1 MDFYKI
7 KEKHPRNGVVEIYP
21 DFQIIKSKDL
31 MIRAKE
37 FYAVWNEQMNLWV
50 QDPDSVISMID
61 HDLADYYEKNKERF
75 NQSNVVIKYMHE
87 NETGSWD
94 KYIRFV
100 KNMFDTYKPLD
111 SKIMFNNSVMVKK
124 DYCSKTLPYAMEEG
138 DMSNYEELI
147 GTLYTPEERTKFEW
161 AIGSVIEGDSKTNQK
176 FFVFYGAPGTG
187 KSTVLDIIQAMFEG
201 YWVPFEAKALG
212 SNNNQFAT
220 EIFKSNPL
228 VAIQGDGDLSR
239 IEDNT
244 KINSIVSHDTIVVNE
259 KHKSQYSMRFN
270 ALLFMGTNHPVKISD
285 DKSGLKRRLVD
296 INPTGN
302 RVEPRRYE
310 YLKKRII
317 EFELG
322 AIAYHCHQVYLNL
335 GKDYYNH
342 YEPRDMQMMTD
353 DFMNFV
359 EDNYDLFKRQDY
371 TFLSQAYTLYKEY
384 VEDSGSLFKLSK
396 REVRYRL
403 KDYFREFKE
412 DEFVLIGD
420 ERKHYRSFYEGFLSD
435 KFGRIVID
443 GSKPKEEKKI
453 ESWLEFKEQKSKFDE
468 VMSDCLAQYA
478 TDYGQF
484 KEIPSCKW
492 EKCKTVL
499 KDINTSELHYV
510 KVPEY
515 HVVLDFDLKDKNG
528 NKNYE
533 LNLKAASEYPKT
545 YAELSKS
552 GAGIHLHY
560 NYSGDVSKLARVI
573 GPDIEVK
580 VFTGNS
586 SLRRRLTKCNN
597 LDIAKINSG
606 LPLKEPKE
614 NNMYNQEFI
623 KTEKGLRSMIIRN
636 LQKEFHAGTKPS
648 VDFIYKILQ
657 DAYDNGVKYD
667 VSDLYPDIAAFA
679 AGSTHQAG
687 YCIDLVSKMK
697 FKSIEEEVKPD
708 TCKGDVIIFYDVE
721 VFPNLFLINWKPRG
735 KGLKC
740 IRMINPTPEEVTEL
754 CKHKLV
760 GFNCR
765 RYDNHILYARMLGAT
780 NEELFDLSQKIVN
793 GSPNALKLGAY
804 NISYTDVYDFCAKK
818 QSLKK
823 WEIDLG
829 IHHHELGFEWD
840 KPVPEEKW
848 LEVAAYCDDDVYATE
863 AVFDANEAD
872 FTARQILAD
881 ITGGTVNDT
890 TNSLTTKLV
899 FGDEKHPQS
908 DFVYRD
914 LSQPVNVLRDD
925 QTKFL
930 NEHYPEIL
938 KKPFIVDGVSS
949 KLPFFPGYK
958 FDRGKSIYMDIEV
971 GEGGRVWANPG
982 MYGLTW
988 VFDVGSMHPNS
999 AGAEYAFGKYTSRFY
1014 ELVKARLLIKEGK
1027 IDEVSK
1033 LFDGKL
1039 APYLKDKTRIKQ
1051 LAYALKIAINS
1062 IYGLTAAKFENAFKD
1077 DRNKDNL
1084 IAKRGALFMINL
1096 QKEVEIRGG
1105 KVIHIKTD
1113 SIKVVNPTQKIKD
1126 FIISYGKRFGYTFEV
1141 ENIYEKICLVNDAV
1155 YIAKRA
1161 LNDPEWLDECE
1172 KAKRD
1177 NKPEP
1182 TRWTA
1187 TGTQFAV
1194 PYVFKTLFSG
1204 EELKFSDY
1212 CETKSVSSGAM
1223 YLDCNEYLENVES
1236 LEKELDIRTYNASH
1250 DKPKKVNP
1258 EYEKYSDED
1267 LITEIAKGHNYIFV
1281 GKTGLFTPIKQN
1293 ANGGELYRMKDGKYY
1308 AVTGTKGYRWL
1319 ESETVKTE
1327 GLEGDIDETYYE
1339 DLANDAIETINKF
1352 GDFYN
1357 FISDD
1362 FVAPIYEE
1370 EVAA

>member
-7 KEKHPRNGVVEIYP
+7 KERYPKKGIVEIYP
-21 DFQIIKSKDL
+21 DFQAVKSKDL
-31 MIRAKE
+31 MIRARE
-37 FYAVWNEQMNLWV
+37 FYAIWNEQQNIWI
-50 QDPDSVISMID
+50 QDPEAVISMID
-61 HDLADYYEKNKERF
+61 NELNAYYEKNKERYDT
-75 NQSNVVIKYMHE
+75 STVIIKYMHE
-87 NETGSWD
+87 YDTGIWE
-94 KYIRFV
+94 KYLKFV
-100 KNMFDTYKPLD
+100 KSMFDTYKPLN
-111 SKIMFNNSVMVKK
+111 SKIMFTNSVMTKR

-138 DMSNYEELI
+138 DMSSYNELI
-147 GTLYTPEERTKFEW
+147 NTLYLPEEREKFEW

-176 FFVFYGAPGTG
+176 FFIFYGAPGTG
-187 KSTVLDIIQAMFEG
+187 KSTVLDIIQALFDG
-201 YWVPFEAKALG
+201 YWQPFEAKALG
-212 SNNNQFAT
+212 ANNNQFAT
-220 EIFKSNPL
+220 EMFKSNPL
-228 VAIQGDGDLSR
+228 VAIQQDGDLSR

-244 KINSIVSHDTIVVNE
+244 KINSIVSHDTMVVNE
-259 KHKSQYSMRFN
+259 KHKAQYSMRFN

-285 DKSGLKRRLVD
+285 DKSGIKRRLVD

-302 RVEPRRYE
+302 KVEPKRYE
-310 YLKKRII
+310 YLKKQIL

-335 GKDYYNH
+335 GKNYYNH
-342 YEPRDMQMMTD
+342 YEPREMQMMTD
-353 DFMNFV
+353 EFMNFV

-371 TFLSQAYTLYKEY
+371 TFLTQAYQLYQNY
-384 VEDSGSLFKLSK
+384 VEESGSLFKLPK

-403 KDYFREFKE
+403 KDYFKEFEE
-412 DEFVLIGD
+412 DKYVLIGD
-420 ERKHYRSFYEGFLSD
+420 ERKHIRSYYGGFLSE
-435 KFGRIVID
+435 KFEIKTIKGT
-443 GSKPKEEKKI
+443 PTEKESTK
-453 ESWLEFKEQKSKFDE
+453 SWLEFKEQKSKFDE

-478 TDYGQF
+478 TDR
-484 KEIPSCKW
+484 ETPSCKW
-492 EKCKTVL
+492 EKCETVL

-510 KVPEY
+510 KVPEN
-515 HVVLDFDLKDKNG
+515 HIVLDFDLKDDSG
-528 NKNYE
+528 NKSYE

-560 NYSGDVSKLARVI
+560 IYSGDVSKLARVI
-573 GPDIEVK
+573 GPDIEIK
-580 VFTGNS
+580 VFTGKS

-623 KTEKGLRSMIIRN
+623 KTEKGLRNMIIRN
-636 LQKEFHAGTKPS
+636 LRKEIHPGTKPS
-648 VDFIYKILQ
+648 IDFIYKILE
-657 DAYDNGVKYD
+657 DAYNNGIKYD
-667 VSDLYPDIAAFA
+667 VSDLYPDVAAFA
-679 AGSTHQAG
+679 AGSTHQAN

-697 FKSIEEEVKPD
+697 FKSIEEEVKAD
-708 TCKGDVIIFYDVE
+708 TYKGDALIFYDVE

-735 KGLKC
+735 KDLKC

-754 CKHKLV
+754 CKYKLV

-765 RYDNHILYARMLGAT
+765 RYDNHILYARMMGAT
-780 NEELFDLSQKIVN
+780 NEELFDLSQKIIN

-804 NISYTDVYDFCAKK
+804 NISYTDVYDFCSKK

-840 KPVPEEKW
+840 KPVPEDKW

-872 FTARQILAD
+872 FIARQILAD

-899 FGDEKHPQS
+899 FGDEKYPQS

-925 QTKFL
+925 QEAFL
-930 NEHYPEIL
+930 KKHYPDIL
-938 KKPFIVDGVSS
+938 KEPFVINGKSS

-958 FDRGKSIYMDIEV
+958 YDRGKSTYMDIEV
-971 GEGGRVWANPG
+971 GEGGRVWAKPG

-988 VFDVGSMHPNS
+988 VFDVTSMHPNS
-999 AGAEYAFGKYTSRFY
+999 AASEYAFGKYTSRFY
-1014 ELVKARLLIKEGK
+1014 DLVTARRLIKKGE
-1027 IDEVSK
+1027 IEEVSK
-1033 LFDGKL
+1033 MFDGKL
-1039 APYLKDKTRIKQ
+1039 APYLKDKKKIKQ

-1062 IYGLTAAKFENAFKD
+1062 IYGLTAAKFDNAFKD
-1077 DRNKDNL
+1077 VRNKDNL
-1084 IAKRGALFMINL
+1084 VAKRGALFMINL

-1105 KVIHIKTD
+1105 QVIHIKTD
-1113 SIKVVNPTQKIKD
+1113 SIKVVNPSQKIKD
-1126 FIISYGKRFGYTFEV
+1126 FIMSYGKRFGYSFEV

-1155 YIAKRA
+1155 YIAKRSVED
-1161 LNDPEWLDECE
+1161 LEWLEECE
-1172 KAKRD
+1172 KAKKEG
-1177 NKPEP
+1177 KPEP

-1204 EELKFSDY
+1204 EELEFKDY

-1236 LEKELDIRTYNASH
+1236 LEKEMDIRLYNANH
-1250 DKPKKVNP
+1250 EKPKKTNP
-1258 EYEKYSDED
+1258 EYSQYSDEQ
-1267 LITEIAKGHNYIFV
+1267 LAEEISKGHNYIFV
-1281 GKTGLFTPIKQN
+1281 GKTGLFTPIKPG

-1319 ESETVKTE
+1319 ESETVKAE
-1327 GLEGDIDETYYE
+1327 GLEGDIDTSYY
-1339 DLANDAIETINKF
+1339 DNLAKDAIDTINKY

-1362 FVAPIYEE
+1362 FVEPVYE